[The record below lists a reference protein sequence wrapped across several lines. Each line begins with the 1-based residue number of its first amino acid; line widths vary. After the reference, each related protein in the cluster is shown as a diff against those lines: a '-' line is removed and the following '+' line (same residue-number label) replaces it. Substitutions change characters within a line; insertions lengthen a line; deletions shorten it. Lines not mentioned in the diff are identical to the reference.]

1 VDGTAAQADGL
12 VRPHLV
18 GTTIYKMTG
27 SGNDFVMVD
36 ARHTPPS
43 DWSSQDIR
51 AVCARGT
58 GIGADGLVF
67 VGPGSA
73 QDAVRMIYFN
83 SDGSRAAMC
92 GNAALCSTRL
102 AARLGLTPASQM
114 TLETDAGTYVSRCDG
129 NQREERAELHLAPV
143 KAPAL
148 VAKLGS
154 LPNERR
160 AVLATVGVPHLVVLV
175 DDVDQVDVVA
185 RGKALRSDQALGP
198 AGANVNFISAAPGPP
213 GPQRQ
218 PSEWRMRTYERGIED
233 ETLACGTGAVAA
245 ACALV
250 EWGLAQPPF
259 TFWTRSGRRLEV
271 RLRKASDLYDDVWL
285 GGEARLVVRGVI
297 N

>member
-1 VDGTAAQADGL
+1 
-12 VRPHLV
+12 
-18 GTTIYKMTG
+18 MTG

-43 DWSSQDIR
+43 DWSPQDIR

-58 GIGADGLVF
+58 GVGADGLVF

-73 QDAVRMIYFN
+73 QDTVRMIYFN

-102 AARLGLTPASQM
+102 AARLGLARALQM

-129 NQREERAELHLAPV
+129 EHHEERAELHLAPV
-143 KAPAL
+143 EKPTPVEGLASAPGERN
-148 VAKLGS
+148 VVLG
-154 LPNERR
+154 
-160 AVLATVGVPHLVVLV
+160 TVGVPHLVVLV
-175 DDVDQVDVVA
+175 DDVDQVDVIA
-185 RGKALRSDQALGP
+185 RGKALRSDRALGP
-198 AGANVNFISAAPGPP
+198 AGANVNFISAGPA
-213 GPQRQ
+213 RRA
-218 PSEWRMRTYERGIED
+218 SEWRMRTYERGIED

-250 EWGLAQPPF
+250 EWGMAQAPL

-271 RLRKASDLYDDVWL
+271 RLRKASADVYDDVWL